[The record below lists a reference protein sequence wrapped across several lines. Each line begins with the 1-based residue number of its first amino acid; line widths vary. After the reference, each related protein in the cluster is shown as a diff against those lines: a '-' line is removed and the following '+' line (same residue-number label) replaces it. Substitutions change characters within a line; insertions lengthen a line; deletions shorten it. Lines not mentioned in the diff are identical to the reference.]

1 MITSLYNQ
9 RVKAVA
15 KLHQRKC
22 RDRQQ
27 RMIVEGYQAL
37 VRAVENGYPLL
48 ELYFCPALF
57 VGRDE
62 RALLR
67 RVKDS
72 GARVIEVAQQPF
84 RKMLGVGRLQGLLAV
99 APQIR
104 RPLFDHAA
112 DARGLYVIAESI
124 ANPGNLGSI
133 VRSADGVGAN
143 AVIISDP
150 RTDIF
155 DPKAVRASMGTLFS
169 VPILESSTPQALMW
183 CRKNGIRILAASPH
197 TSTVYTDANM
207 KEAVAIAVGTEQSG
221 LSEVW
226 MERACMQV
234 HLPMFGQ
241 ADSLNVAVAATV
253 LLYEAIRQRR
263 LDQG

>member
-9 RVKAVA
+9 HVKAVA
-15 KLHQRKC
+15 RLRQRKC
-22 RDRQQ
+22 RDGQQ

-37 VRAVENGYPLL
+37 VRAVETGYPLY
-48 ELYFCPALF
+48 ELYFCPAF
-57 VGRDE
+57 FAGRDE

-67 RVKDS
+67 RAKDN
-72 GARVIEVAQQPF
+72 GARVIEVAQEPF
-84 RKMLGVGRLQGLLAV
+84 RKMCGAGRLQGLLAV
-99 APQIR
+99 APRIR
-104 RPLFDHAA
+104 RPLYDDHPA

-143 AVIISDP
+143 AVIVCDP

-169 VPILESSTPQALMW
+169 VPILESSTPQALAW
-183 CRKNGIRILAASPH
+183 CRKNGIRVLAAAPH
-197 TSTVYTDANM
+197 TNTVYTDANM
-207 KEAVAIAVGTEQSG
+207 REAVAIAVGAEQSG
-221 LSEVW
+221 LSEAW
-226 MERACMQV
+226 MEWACMQV
-234 HLPMFGQ
+234 YLPMFGQ

-253 LLYEAIRQRR
+253 LLYEAVRQRR
-263 LDQG
+263 LE